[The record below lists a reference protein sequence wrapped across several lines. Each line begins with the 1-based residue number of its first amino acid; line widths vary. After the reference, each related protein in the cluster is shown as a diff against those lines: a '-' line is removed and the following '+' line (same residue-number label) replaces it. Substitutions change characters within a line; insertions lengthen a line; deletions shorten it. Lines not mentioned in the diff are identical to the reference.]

1 MIDISSNNYRKVSF
15 LESNP
20 GQPSKKLLE
29 NPVIGSLVVP
39 IAIVLVGA
47 LIIFGVTRMI
57 STDQS
62 YKDLVREMQSK
73 KFGNR
78 WVAAYEL
85 SKLISTKSIP
95 EEDVPWLI
103 GELQSLYSTS
113 EDPRAKEFLIVAAG
127 AMRREESL
135 PMLSVGLQEQDAKI
149 LFHSIV
155 ALGNMPKGTVFDWSK
170 VSAFLDGQDQTLQVA
185 AMLTLATHRVPQ
197 ADNKIMVF
205 LSSTDKSLKYSAAIA
220 LIHYRNPASLAV
232 LNEIVALKNEDAAS
246 GFNIN
251 QIKQLKLNII
261 NAMDREMWPELR
273 STITKIADEESD
285 KEVVTK
291 ARNVLNKLKI

>member
-1 MIDISSNNYRKVSF
+1 M
-15 LESNP
+15 
-20 GQPSKKLLE
+20 
-29 NPVIGSLVVP
+29 VP

-103 GELQSLYSTS
+103 GELQSLYTSST
-113 EDPRAKEFLIVAAG
+113 DARAKEFLIVAAG

-135 PMLSVGLQEQDAKI
+135 PILTVGLDESDPKI

-155 ALGNMPKGTVFDWSK
+155 ALSNMPKDISFDWQK
-170 VSAFLDGQDQTLQVA
+170 VVKFLDSQDSTLQVA
-185 AMLTLATHRVPQ
+185 AMLTLATHRVPGAASKIKSFLGS
-197 ADNKIMVF
+197 ADK
-205 LSSTDKSLKYSAAIA
+205 TLKYTAATA
-220 LIHYRNPASLAV
+220 LIHFRDTAALPV
-232 LNEIVALKNEDAAS
+232 LSEIVALKSEDAS
-246 GFNIN
+246 QGFNFN
-251 QIKQLKLNII
+251 QVKQLKLNII
-261 NAMDREMWPELR
+261 NAMDRESWLELKPLI
-273 STITKIADEESD
+273 SKIADEESD

-291 ARNVLNKLKI
+291 AQNVLNKLKI

>member
-1 MIDISSNNYRKVSF
+1 MKQISTNLYRKVSS
-15 LESNP
+15 LESEP
-20 GQPSKKLLE
+20 QQTSKKLLE
-29 NPVIGSLVVP
+29 NPFIGSLVVP

-47 LIIFGVTRMI
+47 LIVFGVTNML
-57 STDQS
+57 STEQS

-103 GELQSLYSTS
+103 GELQGLYSTS
-113 EDPRAKEFLIVAAG
+113 SDARAKEFIVVAAG
-127 AMRREESL
+127 ALQRKESL
-135 PMLSVGLQEQDAKI
+135 PILMAGLKEKDEKV

-155 ALGNMPKGTVFDWSK
+155 ALSNMPKGIAIDWAK
-170 VSAFLDGQDQTLQVA
+170 ITPFLEGKDQTLQMA
-185 AMLTLATHRVPQ
+185 SMLALSTHRVAG
-197 ADNKIMVF
+197 ADAKIKNFLGSSNKP
-205 LSSTDKSLKYSAAIA
+205 LKYTAATA
-220 LIHYRNPASLAV
+220 LIHFRDAAALPILK
-232 LNEIVALKNEDAAS
+232 EIIDLKNVDATQN
-246 GFNIN
+246 FDPN

-261 NAMDREMWPELR
+261 NGMEREKWPELMPL
-273 STITKIADEESD
+273 IVKISNEESD
-285 KEVVTK
+285 VEIVTK

>member
-1 MIDISSNNYRKVSF
+1 MENNS
-15 LESNP
+15 
-20 GQPSKKLLE
+20 GQSSKKLLE
-29 NPVIGSLVVP
+29 NPIIGSLVVP
-39 IAIVLVGA
+39 IAIVLIGA
-47 LIIFGVTRMI
+47 LIVFGVTRMI

-103 GELQSLYSTS
+103 GELQGLFATST
-113 EDPRAKEFLIVAAG
+113 DARAKEFLIVAAG

-135 PMLSVGLQEQDAKI
+135 PLLMLGLNESDSKV

-155 ALGNMPKGTVFDWSK
+155 ALGNMPKEIKIDWSK
-170 VSAFLDGQDQTLQVA
+170 VTPFLDSKDQTLQMA
-185 AMLTLATHRVPQ
+185 AMLSLATHKVEN
-197 ADNKIMVF
+197 AGDKIKMH
-205 LSSTDKSLKYSAAIA
+205 LASSDQSLKYTAATA
-220 LIHYRNPASLAV
+220 LIHYRDAAALPILT
-232 LNEIVALKNEDAAS
+232 EIADLKNVDATQN
-246 GFNIN
+246 FDPN

-261 NAMDREMWPELR
+261 YAMERENWPELAAIINR
-273 STITKIADEESD
+273 IADQESD
-285 KEVVTK
+285 KEIVTK

>member
-1 MIDISSNNYRKVSF
+1 VPF
-15 LESNP
+15 LENNS

-39 IAIVLVGA
+39 IAIVLIGA
-47 LIIFGVTRMI
+47 LIVFGVTRMI

-103 GELQSLYSTS
+103 NELQSLFTTST
-113 EDPRAKEFLIVAAG
+113 DARAKEFLIVAAG
-127 AMRREESL
+127 AMRRQESL
-135 PMLSVGLQEQDAKI
+135 PLLMLGLIESDSKV

-155 ALGNMPKGTVFDWSK
+155 ALGNMPKDVSVDWTK
-170 VSAFLDGQDQTLQVA
+170 VTPFLDSKDQTLQMA
-185 AMLTLATHRVPQ
+185 AMLSLSTHKV
-197 ADNKIMVF
+197 ANAGDKIKKH
-205 LSSTDKSLKYSAAIA
+205 LGSGDQSLKYTAATA
-220 LIHYRNPASLAV
+220 LIHYRDAAALPV
-232 LNEIVALKNEDAAS
+232 LNEIANLKNVDATQN
-246 GFNIN
+246 FDPN

-261 NAMDREMWPELR
+261 FAMEREKWPELGVV
-273 STITKIADEESD
+273 INKIADQEDD
-285 KEVVTK
+285 KEIVTK

>member
-1 MIDISSNNYRKVSF
+1 MPF
-15 LESNP
+15 LENNS
-20 GQPSKKLLE
+20 GQSSKKLLE
-29 NPVIGSLVVP
+29 NPIIGSLVVP
-39 IAIVLVGA
+39 IAIVLIGA
-47 LIIFGVTRMI
+47 LIVFGVTRMI

-103 GELQSLYSTS
+103 GELQGLFATST
-113 EDPRAKEFLIVAAG
+113 DARAKEFLIVAAG

-135 PMLSVGLQEQDAKI
+135 PLLMLGLNESDSKV

-155 ALGNMPKGTVFDWSK
+155 ALGNMPKEIKIDWSK
-170 VSAFLDGQDQTLQVA
+170 VTPFLDSKDQTLQMA
-185 AMLTLATHRVPQ
+185 AMLSLATHKVEN
-197 ADNKIMVF
+197 AGDKIKMH
-205 LSSTDKSLKYSAAIA
+205 LASSDQSLKYTAATA
-220 LIHYRNPASLAV
+220 LIHYRDAAALPILT
-232 LNEIVALKNEDAAS
+232 EIADLKNVDATQN
-246 GFNIN
+246 FDPN

-261 NAMDREMWPELR
+261 YAMERENWPELAAIINR
-273 STITKIADEESD
+273 IADQESD
-285 KEVVTK
+285 KEIVTK